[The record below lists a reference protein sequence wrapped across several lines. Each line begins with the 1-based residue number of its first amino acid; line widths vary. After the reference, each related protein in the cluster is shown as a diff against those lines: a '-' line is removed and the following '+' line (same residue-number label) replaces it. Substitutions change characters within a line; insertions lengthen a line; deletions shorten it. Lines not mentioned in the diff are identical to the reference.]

1 MELDLVSLKGSAM
14 SSSMFWGLYR
24 FGMALGSL
32 SANGQGCVPV
42 LLQVWCEG
50 PGLDLACL
58 GVGPGLSAEMDAFG
72 RAHHLLLCDN
82 LEGWGGAW
90 EGASGG

>member
-50 PGLDLACL
+50 TRTGPCL
-58 GVGPGLSAEMDAFG
+58 P
-72 RAHHLLLCDN
+72 
-82 LEGWGGAW
+82 WGGAW
-90 EGASGG
+90 S